1 MAAMNVTR
9 RTAGES
15 VDQLGEAIDVIR
27 EIWASDKKNQL
38 RYDGSVVTGGVRSAA
53 ADPRTAAAS

>member
-15 VDQLGEAIDVIR
+15 VDQPAPMRAAVAR
-27 EIWASDKKNQL
+27 ERDNIM
-38 RYDGSVVTGGVRSAA
+38 
-53 ADPRTAAAS
+53 P